1 MFVLLINR
9 PKNYGHKFYVMNN
22 TKVNF
27 TIDAASFVNLKGANF
42 SGLTRHAEISVNDS
56 DTWGKGLTP
65 LFSQLVQ
72 SMFKGIA
79 KGQPIDW
86 AMSVINESGSVLVEG
101 SEVMKGDSVSTA
113 KAIFKAIRTQF
124 APEVEGLDMQNLPKI
139 SAIKQAY
146 KDAANKRLTFA
157 ELCEN

>member
-1 MFVLLINR
+1 M
-9 PKNYGHKFYVMNN
+9 N

-27 TIDAASFVNLKGANF
+27 TIDAAAFVNTKGANF
-42 SGLTRHAEISVNDS
+42 SGLTRHAAINVDS
-56 DTWGKGLTP
+56 AEQWGKGLTP

-79 KGQPIDW
+79 KGQPIEW
-86 AMSVINESGSVLVEG
+86 AMSVENESGSVLVEG

-113 KAIFKAIRTQF
+113 KAIFKAIRVQF

-146 KDAANKRLTFA
+146 KDAANKRLTFD
-157 ELCEN
+157 ELCAN

>member
-1 MFVLLINR
+1 
-9 PKNYGHKFYVMNN
+9 MNN

-27 TIDAASFVNLKGANF
+27 TIDAASFINTKGANF
-42 SGLTRHAEISVNDS
+42 SGLTRHAQIDVQSSEQ
-56 DTWGKGLTP
+56 WGKGLTP

-79 KGQPIDW
+79 KGQPIEW
-86 AMSVINESGSVLVEG
+86 AMSVENESGSVLVEG

-113 KAIFKAIRTQF
+113 KAIFKAIRVQF

-146 KDAANKRLTFA
+146 KDAANKRLTFE
-157 ELCEN
+157 ELCAN